1 MGSRLREKLPE
12 SSMIGGD
19 VPLMGAQIMFRK
31 EEYASGMGQRFSAN
45 NVAVKDAQMKL
56 SEEECA

>member
-1 MGSRLREKLPE
+1 
-12 SSMIGGD
+12 MIGGD